1 MERYMS
7 RSSGRPGSLDI
18 EPGRFHFDT
27 GFMDDPVGLSL
38 SFRTTDHENGQERR
52 SVMQAQ
58 ASTGLWE
65 LLIWIVTGSGL
76 LGLPP
81 GERDLALLKAVPPQT
96 VLYFEW
102 AARGDGVV
110 GATGVDGFAA
120 DAEIRQFFEL
130 FNVAL
135 TKLDEASH
143 EAHTDEDES
152 GPLHHLRPLFPQLA
166 KLISAHPG
174 CFFAGFEPPPPNN
187 ANLPT
192 WLRMLAGVHGGL
204 ILSSGNDTDQ
214 LWGRLNQSLESIP
227 GFKFNENSLTQSIP
241 ISIPGYTLV
250 VHREGQRI
258 VFALG
263 NGTLARITD
272 GLSGRPPGLDTNG
285 VFRKSL
291 ERVNVPRIGT
301 IGWVDGKGLVTS
313 IIAGLGPVGFL
324 VRPILA
330 MTGADA
336 VDHIVHLSGVENGEM
351 IQRTFVATG
360 GRTDGIMVLAA
371 GSPIQAQQ
379 FAHVPADADMVL
391 ATSISLSRVFQE
403 SRRLLESVQPLS
415 VRVFDEAV
423 KQLESELELKIIED
437 VLPAFGDV
445 LVAFDSPSAGGM
457 IATSL
462 VVSLE
467 VRDPRKAAVVFDR
480 LMILIE
486 QSLTGE
492 HPEMDA
498 GEPVSLRRQSFLN
511 QSIFYVN
518 TSGTIYSG
526 RIAITPT
533 FCLSEK
539 HLLFAVHPQ
548 AMKAQLRHIQSKRP
562 GFDQLA
568 SRKVM
573 IPAGETLSYGYLNG
587 PRASHVVGS
596 LLPYI
601 GHVFL
606 NRLEEGGISMDSYSL
621 PSTAAISP
629 YFSDSTAVVTRQ
641 KDGLFIE
648 ARNAPPVLVGLTLLS
663 LYRDWSA
670 TEFELLDVFRRQKAN
685 GAQQAQ
691 LGRVE
696 NAVIPAVAE
705 KKDNGPAK
713 EKEKANPAV
722 ERKLAPLI
730 LKALVPDGMQQLI
743 PDSAL
748 RKLEEG
754 PSPAAIQRRE
764 EARRLREERRQR
776 RINPP
781 R

>member
-1 MERYMS
+1 
-7 RSSGRPGSLDI
+7 
-18 EPGRFHFDT
+18 
-27 GFMDDPVGLSL
+27 
-38 SFRTTDHENGQERR
+38 
-52 SVMQAQ
+52 MQAQ
-58 ASTGLWE
+58 ASSGLWE

-81 GERDLALLKAVPPQT
+81 GERDAGLLKAVPPQT
-96 VLYFEW
+96 VVYFEW
-102 AARGDGVV
+102 AARGDGIA

-120 DAEIRQFFEL
+120 DSEIRQFFEL
-130 FNVAL
+130 LNASL
-135 TKLDEASH
+135 TKPEGLNHEGSDDE
-143 EAHTDEDES
+143 T
-152 GPLHHLRPLFPQLA
+152 GPLHHLRPVFPQLA

-187 ANLPT
+187 ANLPA
-192 WLRMLAGVHGGL
+192 WLRMLAGVHGGF
-204 ILSSGNDTDQ
+204 ILSSGEDTDK
-214 LWGRLNQSLESIP
+214 LWQSLNQSLASIP
-227 GFKFNENSLTQSIP
+227 EFKFNENSLTQSIP

-250 VHREGQRI
+250 IHREGPRI
-258 VFALG
+258 IFALG
-263 NGTLARITD
+263 DGTLARIRE
-272 GLSGRPPGLDTNG
+272 GLSGRPPGLDTNAT
-285 VFRKSL
+285 FRQSL

-301 IGWVDGKGLVTS
+301 IGWVDGKGIVTS
-313 IIAGLGPVGFL
+313 VIAALGPVGFL

-336 VDHIVHLSGVENGEM
+336 VDHIVHASGVENGEM
-351 IQRTFVATG
+351 IQRTFIATG
-360 GRTDGIMVLAA
+360 GRTDGVMVLAA
-371 GSPIQAQQ
+371 GSPIQAQHL
-379 FAHVPADADMVL
+379 AHIPADADMVL
-391 ATSISLSRVFQE
+391 AASVSLSRIFQE

-437 VLPAFGDV
+437 VLPTFGDV
-445 LVAFDSPSAGGM
+445 VVAFNSPSAGGM

-467 VRDPRKAAVVFDR
+467 VRDGRKAAIVFDR
-480 LMILIE
+480 LMKLVE
-486 QSLTGE
+486 QSLSAE
-492 HPEMDA
+492 HPEMDY
-498 GEPVSLRRQSFLN
+498 GESVSLRRQSFLN

-518 TSGTIYSG
+518 TSGAIYPG

-548 AMKAQLRHIQSKRP
+548 AMKAQLRHLQSKRP

-568 SRKVM
+568 GRKVA
-573 IPAGETLSYGYLNG
+573 IPAGETLSYAYLNG
-587 PRASHVVGS
+587 PRASTLVGS
-596 LLPYI
+596 ILPYV

-606 NRLEEGGISMDSYSL
+606 NRLDEGGISMDSFSL

-629 YFSDSTAVVTRQ
+629 YFGDSTAVVMRQ
-641 KDGLFIE
+641 KDGLLIE
-648 ARNAPPVLVGLTLLS
+648 ARNAPPVLVGMTLLS

-670 TEFELLDVFRRQKAN
+670 TEFELLDVFRRQKGN

-691 LGRVE
+691 LGRAE
-696 NAVIPAVAE
+696 NVVIPAVAE
-705 KKDNGPAK
+705 KKDNAPAK
-713 EKEKANPAV
+713 EKEKANPPL

-743 PDSAL
+743 PESAL

-776 RINPP
+776 RSIPP

>member
-1 MERYMS
+1 
-7 RSSGRPGSLDI
+7 
-18 EPGRFHFDT
+18 
-27 GFMDDPVGLSL
+27 
-38 SFRTTDHENGQERR
+38 
-52 SVMQAQ
+52 MQAQ
-58 ASTGLWE
+58 TSSGLWE

-81 GERDLALLKAVPPQT
+81 GDRDPALLKAVPPQT
-96 VLYFEW
+96 IIYFEW
-102 AARGDGVV
+102 AARSDGIV

-130 FNVAL
+130 LNASL
-135 TKLDEASH
+135 TKLEGASH
-143 EAHTDEDES
+143 EVRDDNDEV
-152 GPLHHLRPLFPQLA
+152 GPLRHLRPLFPQLA

-192 WLRMLAGVHGGL
+192 WLRMLAGVHGGF
-204 ILSSGNDTDQ
+204 ILSSGEDTEK
-214 LWGRLNQSLESIP
+214 LWQSLNQSLQSIP
-227 GFKFNENSLTQSIP
+227 DFKFNEKSLTQLIP

-250 VHREGQRI
+250 IHREGQRI
-258 VFALG
+258 IIALG
-263 NGTLARITD
+263 DGTLARITD
-272 GLSGRPPGLDTNG
+272 GLSGRPPGLDTNAT
-285 VFRKSL
+285 FRKSL

-301 IGWVDGKGLVTS
+301 MGWVDGKGLANS
-313 IIAGLGPVGFL
+313 IISALGPAGFL
-324 VRPILA
+324 IRPILA

-336 VDHIVHLSGVENGEM
+336 VDHIVQVSGVENGEM

-360 GRTDGIMVLAA
+360 GRTDGVMVLAA
-371 GSPIQAQQ
+371 GSPIQAQN

-391 ATSISLSRVFQE
+391 ATSISLSRIFQE
-403 SRRLLESVQPLS
+403 SRRLLQSVQPLS

-445 LVAFDSPSAGGM
+445 VVAFNSPSAGGM

-462 VVSLE
+462 VISLE
-467 VRDPRKAAVVFDR
+467 VRDARKAAVVFDR
-480 LMILIE
+480 LMILVE
-486 QSLTGE
+486 QSLSAE
-492 HPEMDA
+492 HPEMDY
-498 GEPVSLRRQSFLN
+498 GESVSLRRQSFLN

-518 TSGTIYSG
+518 TSGPMSPG

-568 SRKVM
+568 SRKVA
-573 IPAGETLSYGYLNG
+573 IPAGETLSYAYLNG
-587 PRASHVVGS
+587 PRASNLVGS
-596 LLPYI
+596 ILPYV

-606 NRLEEGGISMDSYSL
+606 NRLEEEGISMDSFSL

-629 YFSDSTAVVTRQ
+629 YFGDSTAVVTRQ
-641 KDGLFIE
+641 NDGLLIE
-648 ARNAPPVLVGLTLLS
+648 ARNAPPVLVGLNLLS
-663 LYRDWSA
+663 LYRNWSS
-670 TEFELLDVFRRQKAN
+670 TEFELLDVFRRQRGN

-691 LGRVE
+691 LGRAE

-705 KKDNGPAK
+705 KKENAPAK
-713 EKEKANPAV
+713 EKEKTNPPL

-743 PDSAL
+743 PESAL
-748 RKLEEG
+748 KKLEEG

-776 RINPP
+776 RPIPP